1 MNSTRPDAPYSEA
14 GYLKARV
21 FTALGA
27 IPIEGASVKISSVEG
42 VTPSVTHDLITDR
55 SGETLTVSLP
65 APPRSLSGAPGG
77 SVPYALYRI
86 EAYAEG
92 YAPYL
97 ALNVPVFSEILSV
110 QPISLVPL
118 SARDDAP
125 DTRPIV
131 ESEPADLEGRREP
144 GEEGGMQ

>member
-1 MNSTRPDAPYSEA
+1 MNSTRPEAPYSEA

-27 IPIEGASVKISSVEG
+27 IPIEGASVKISSAEG
-42 VTPSVTHDLITDR
+42 VTPSVAHDLITDR

-65 APPRSLSGAPGG
+65 APPRNLSNAPGNAI
-77 SVPYALYRI
+77 PYALYRI

-110 QPISLVPL
+110 QPISLIPL
-118 SARDDAP
+118 AERDVGP
-125 DTRPIV
+125 ETRPIV
-131 ESEPADLEGRREP
+131 EREPMDLEGRREMS
-144 GEEGGMQ
+144 EEE

>member
-1 MNSTRPDAPYSEA
+1 MNLTRPEVPYSEE

-27 IPIEGASVKISSVEG
+27 IPIEGASVKISSADG
-42 VTPSVTHDLITDR
+42 VTPSVAHDLITDR

-65 APPRSLSGAPGG
+65 APPRSLSGAPGNRT
-77 SVPYALYRI
+77 PYALYRI

-118 SARDDAP
+118 SARDDTP
-125 DTRPIV
+125 SIRPIV
-131 ESEPADLEGRREP
+131 EREPSDLMGRREMQ
-144 GEEGGMQ
+144 GEE

>member
-1 MNSTRPDAPYSEA
+1 MNSTQVQAPYSEL

-27 IPIEGASVKISSVEG
+27 IPIEGASVKISSADG
-42 VTPSVTHDLITDR
+42 VTPSVAHDLITDR

-65 APPRSLSGAPGG
+65 APPRSLSGTPGG
-77 SVPYALYRI
+77 QVPYALYRI

-92 YAPYL
+92 YAPYQ

-110 QPISLVPL
+110 QPISLIPL
-118 SARDDAP
+118 SERDETP
-125 DTRPIV
+125 EIPPIV
-131 ESEPADLEGRREP
+131 EKEPADLEGRESS
-144 GEEGGMQ
+144 EEA

>member
-1 MNSTRPDAPYSEA
+1 
-14 GYLKARV
+14 
-21 FTALGA
+21 
-27 IPIEGASVKISSVEG
+27 
-42 VTPSVTHDLITDR
+42 
-55 SGETLTVSLP
+55 
-65 APPRSLSGAPGG
+65 
-77 SVPYALYRI
+77 PYALYRI

-125 DTRPIV
+125 SIKPIV
-131 ESEPADLEGRREP
+131 EREPSDLMGRREMR
-144 GEEGGMQ
+144 GEE

>member
-1 MNSTRPDAPYSEA
+1 MNFTQPQAPYSES

-27 IPIEGASVKISSVEG
+27 IPIEGASVKISSADG
-42 VTPSVTHDLITDR
+42 VSPSVAHDLITDR

-65 APPRSLSGAPGG
+65 APPRSLSDSPGG
-77 SVPYALYRI
+77 QIPYALYRI

-92 YAPYL
+92 YAPYE

-110 QPISLVPL
+110 QPISLIPL
-118 SARDDAP
+118 SERDEAP
-125 DTRPIV
+125 YIPPTV
-131 ESEPADLEGRREP
+131 EQEPSDLVGRERSTED
-144 GEEGGMQ
+144 